1 MLFNSVEFALFFVA
15 IVTLHFLIPFRWRW
29 ALLLVGSYV
38 FYMWWRWEYAF
49 LIATQ
54 TGLHF
59 YCGRRIARSEDN
71 SRKRFWLITGL
82 SGGLGL
88 LFFFKYYDFARRSLE
103 TAGQAVGA
111 DVALPLIDII
121 LPVGISFYTFQALS
135 YTIDVYRGQLKEE
148 RHFGRFAL
156 FVSFFPQLVAGPIE
170 RASNLLV
177 QFRRKTFLD
186 LDRLS
191 SGLKL
196 MLWGLFKKVVI
207 ADRLAIFVNQIYAD
221 PTAHSGPTLLL
232 ATYFFTF
239 QIYCDFSGYSDIA
252 IGAARILGYD
262 LMQNFRLPYFAKSI
276 SEFWERW
283 HISLSTW
290 FRDYL
295 YFPIGGNRVGYY
307 RWCFNII
314 VVFAISG
321 LWHGAN
327 WTFVVWGLLHG
338 SYYLIERTAGPYA
351 KNLVEALRLPK
362 PLISLAQIAFTF
374 HLVVIAWVFFRASS
388 IHNAFFIVGRILGDL
403 AGPIYLGP
411 STVTT
416 ALGMALILFLV
427 GVQIL
432 QARDQISVHFSSTRW
447 PVWLRWPTYATLI
460 FGISIFGI
468 SNNEFIYFQF

>member
-49 LIATQ
+49 LIAAQ
-54 TGLHF
+54 TGLNF
-59 YCGRRIARSEDN
+59 YCGRHIARSEDN
-71 SRKRFWLITGL
+71 SRRRFWLITGL
-82 SGGLGL
+82 TGSLGL

-103 TAGQAVGA
+103 TASLAIGA

-135 YTIDVYRGQLKEE
+135 YTIDVYRGRVEE
-148 RHFGRFAL
+148 EHHVGRFAL

-177 QFRRKTFLD
+177 QFRRRTCLD

-191 SGLKL
+191 SGLTL
-196 MLWGLFKKVVI
+196 ILWGLFKKVVI

-221 PTAHSGPTLLL
+221 PTAYSGSTLLL

-262 LMQNFRLPYFAKSI
+262 LMQNFRLPYFATSI
-276 SEFWERW
+276 SEFWQRW

-295 YFPIGGNRVGYY
+295 YFPLGGNRVGFY

-314 VVFAISG
+314 VIFAVSG

-327 WTFVVWGLLHG
+327 WTFIVWGLLHG

-351 KNLVEALRLPK
+351 KNLVEALSLPK
-362 PLISLAQIAFTF
+362 PLINLLQIAVTF
-374 HLVVIAWVFFRASS
+374 HLVVIAWVFFRAQS
-388 IHNAFFIVGRILGDL
+388 IGNAIFIVGRIFGDL
-403 AGPIYLGP
+403 AGPIYFGP
-411 STVTT
+411 SMVTT
-416 ALGMALILFLV
+416 ALGMALIVFLV
-427 GVQIL
+427 GVQVL
-432 QARDQISVHFSSTRW
+432 QARGLVSIHFSSTRW
-447 PVWLRWPTYATLI
+447 PVWLRWPAYAMLI

-468 SNNEFIYFQF
+468 SNSEFIYFQF